1 MVLETALCKL
11 RRRLSLCSSLRHVL
25 EQIGLQLGLLQARD
39 DISCCLLPVSE
50 SRLQQLLGDLQTVHL
65 HTRLR
70 QEPMWDTTKE
80 KLPNHGESAVQ
91 PYKGLLPN
99 AHFSPPGLQ
108 CADVRCGKPGR
119 GMNDDESSSG

>member
-39 DISCCLLPVSE
+39 DISCCLLPLSE

-80 KLPNHGESAVQ
+80 KLPDHGVSAVQ
-91 PYKGLLPN
+91 PYNGLLPN
-99 AHFSPPGLQ
+99 ADIPHLVCHVQ
-108 CADVRCGKPGR
+108 VCAADKLGE
-119 GMNDDESSSG
+119 ESMMTN